1 MSKKHHNPPPKAIAM
16 IDVRAEGSTAEVL
29 IYDTIG
35 ADFWN
40 ESVTAKTFAKQV
52 SELKGVK
59 DINVRINSPGGSVFD
74 ATAIYNTLKNHPAN
88 ITVTIEGMALSA
100 ASLVAMAGDTIRM
113 ASNAYL
119 MIHNPWALAEG
130 DAESMRKAADM
141 LDKVK
146 GQLVKT
152 YAERSG
158 MDETEVANLLD
169 AETWM
174 TADEALE
181 MGFADEVMSQPAIA
195 ASVDVKQYSKA
206 PAAFKRMVKASAK
219 PVTQEKPTMA
229 DEPKAASI
237 GEIKAACEGA
247 TSDFVLAQIEK
258 GATLPQALAA
268 WTAVQAAELKKVK
281 AELDEMKKEE
291 EAAAKAMEEE
301 EKAKAMEEE
310 EKAKAMEEEEKETAA
325 KAKLKTK
332 PGVKPVNNS
341 KPVDTSNGTARDQW
355 NDLVASFKAKHAP
368 ARAVSMAFKAAPE
381 LHAAML
387 AEVNAR

>member
-1 MSKKHHNPPPKAIAM
+1 MSKKHHDPPPKAVAM

-52 SELKGVK
+52 SDLKEVK
-59 DINVRINSPGGSVFD
+59 EINVRINSPGGSVFD

-174 TADEALE
+174 TADEAVE

-195 ASVDVKQYSKA
+195 AHVDVKQFSKA
-206 PAAFKRMVKASAK
+206 PAAFKRMVNASAK

-258 GATLPQALAA
+258 GATLPQALTA
-268 WTAVQAAELKKVK
+268 WTAVQAAELKRVK
-281 AELDEMKKEE
+281 AEMDEMKKEE
-291 EAAAKAMEEE
+291 EEAAAKAKEEEEAKAKAEEE
-301 EKAKAMEEE
+301 EKAKAKEEE
-310 EKAKAMEEEEKETAA
+310 EKAKAKN
-325 KAKLKTK
+325 KLK